1 MVAYLY
7 LILSLD
13 KCIIQK
19 LCDKIASEDL
29 VMLKYCPDKR
39 KTQEMCDKVVDSYL
53 LALKFVTDWFVAST
67 MIGKL
72 DSAVLSDI
80 HIVFGD
86 LDSDIVRFFS
96 SDIALNSI
104 TVENINLDDSNL
116 DYIDPET
123 ISYVRR
129 MDWYNGF
136 KQRKTY
142 KKDR

>member
-7 LILSLD
+7 LILFLD

-19 LCDKIASEDL
+19 LRDKVASEDL
-29 VMLKYCPDKR
+29 FMLKHCPDKH
-39 KTQEMCDKVVDSYL
+39 KTQEMFDKVVDSYL
-53 LALKFVTDWFVAST
+53 LALKFVTDWCFASK
-67 MIGKL
+67 MIEKL

-80 HIVFGD
+80 HIVFCD

-104 TVENINLDDSNL
+104 TVDNNNLDDSNF
-116 DYIDPET
+116 DYFDPET

-136 KQRKTY
+136 KQRKTC
-142 KKDR
+142 KKR